1 MYYKTVRTLQC
12 AVVDTL
18 TGKICQ
24 MFSGYHHKL
33 LLSSNKKNIP
43 KATSRIKPNKTYKK
57 MAQTKTSGMLFCPMD
72 GSLLLIEEDEDHSL
86 RFLCRNCPYVLPV
99 EKQLSRRRKLA
110 AKARDDIL
118 GGDQAWEAA
127 AQTDAVCPH
136 CDHRRAYYMQL
147 QTRSADE
154 PMTVFYRCVQCKK
167 RWKE

>member
-1 MYYKTVRTLQC
+1 
-12 AVVDTL
+12 
-18 TGKICQ
+18 
-24 MFSGYHHKL
+24 
-33 LLSSNKKNIP
+33 
-43 KATSRIKPNKTYKK
+43 
-57 MAQTKTSGMLFCPMD
+57 MALFCPMD
-72 GSLLLIEEDEDHSL
+72 GSLLLIEEDDTACL
-86 RFLCRNCPYVLPV
+86 RFLCRNCPYILPV
-99 EKQLSRRRKLA
+99 EKQLSRRKKLT

-118 GGDQAWEAA
+118 GGDEAWDAA